1 MACLLA
7 NYHTIVEVSVVIV
20 EWATKDVDI
29 G

>member
-20 EWATKDVDI
+20 ELAPKDVNI

>member
-7 NYHTIVEVSVVIV
+7 NYHIIVEVSVVIV
-20 EWATKDVDI
+20 EWATKDIDS